1 MIQNMKSKKEVKLLI
16 IIFIF
21 IGILGVAIKY
31 FEFYN
36 IKIISTT
43 TTNIYEHPLKV
54 ANAVLTINIDVYKI
68 HRDMKDIVLSHSNKE
83 IMALVKE
90 INEHELHIYKNF
102 KIIKRNILGEDGLKL
117 EKETRE
123 LFDAWK
129 PIRDEVMYLAKNAK
143 KDDAIAISKDKE
155 AKHVLKL
162 EVSSEKLYAYSHK
175 KAIDFKNKS
184 ESSFEILKTIN
195 ISISLL
201 FFFLFILIGYYIIHR
216 IFKYIFKE
224 EHYRYVIEAT
234 NDGSWDW
241 NLVTNEM
248 YYSPRSLSD

>member
-1 MIQNMKSKKEVKLLI
+1 M
-16 IIFIF
+16 
-21 IGILGVAIKY
+21 
-31 FEFYN
+31 
-36 IKIISTT
+36 
-43 TTNIYEHPLKV
+43 
-54 ANAVLTINIDVYKI
+54 
-68 HRDMKDIVLSHSNKE
+68 
-83 IMALVKE
+83 
-90 INEHELHIYKNF
+90 
-102 KIIKRNILGEDGLKL
+102 
-117 EKETRE
+117 
-123 LFDAWK
+123 
-129 PIRDEVMYLAKNAK
+129 PIAT
-143 KDDAIAISKDKE
+143 
-155 AKHVLKL
+155 
-162 EVSSEKLYAYSHK
+162 K